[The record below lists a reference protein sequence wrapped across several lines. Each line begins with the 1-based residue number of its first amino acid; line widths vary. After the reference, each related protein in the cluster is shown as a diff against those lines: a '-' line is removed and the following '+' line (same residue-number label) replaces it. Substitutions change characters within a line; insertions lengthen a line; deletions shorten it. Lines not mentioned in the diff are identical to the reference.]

1 MKKQDGPAA
10 DVILGVIVL
19 IAAIAYGLLFKLL
32 GGIP

>member
-1 MKKQDGPAA
+1 MKKQDSPAA

-19 IAAIAYGLLFKLL
+19 IAAIAYGLLFKIL